1 MNRICPLQSQ
11 VGLYLQRVYVSRTLE
26 GDWLGQSD
34 AAHIR
39 PTACPGC
46 TNLADGFPWDFGLA
60 LTEEQAQQI
69 PEVKQMV
76 DNHTYTLSA
85 QDPLVAP
92 YFDLLLD
99 RTPKEQPA
107 EPRNF

>member
-1 MNRICPLQSQ
+1 MRPIYGP
-11 VGLYLQRVYVSRTLE
+11 RPVSGAPT
-26 GDWLGQSD
+26 S
-34 AAHIR
+34 
-39 PTACPGC
+39 PTA
-46 TNLADGFPWDFGLA
+46 FPWDFGLA

-85 QDPLVAP
+85 PDPFVAP

>member
-1 MNRICPLQSQ
+1 
-11 VGLYLQRVYVSRTLE
+11 
-26 GDWLGQSD
+26 
-34 AAHIR
+34 
-39 PTACPGC
+39 
-46 TNLADGFPWDFGLA
+46 
-60 LTEEQAQQI
+60 
-69 PEVKQMV
+69 MV

>member
-1 MNRICPLQSQ
+1 VNRICPLQSS
-11 VGLYLQRVYVSRTLE
+11 VGLCRGSFCLQDPG

-34 AAHIR
+34 AAHRR

-85 QDPLVAP
+85 PDPFVAP